1 MLPGAGCGKNSI
13 VIQLYLAWNKD
24 FLILLDG
31 DKAGERAKKEYVKQ
45 FGEPIKER
53 IKVYSDFVPSIGNSM
68 MENIFTEEEKL
79 FVTQG
84 FDSTATKY
92 NKSAFNTAIQSALI
106 NKEIISLS
114 EETIEKFDKLLAE
127 LNKYKF

>member
-1 MLPGAGCGKNSI
+1 MPGAGCNKNSI
-13 VIQLYLAWNKD
+13 VIQLYMAWNKA
-24 FLILLDG
+24 FLVLLDG
-31 DKAGERAKKEYVKQ
+31 DKAGEKSKAEYIKQ

-53 IKVYSDFVPSIGNSM
+53 IKVYNDFAPSIGNSM
-68 MENIFTEEEKL
+68 MEDIFSDEEKL
-79 FVTQG
+79 TITQR

-106 NKEIISLS
+106 NKEVITLS
-114 EETIEKFDKLLAE
+114 KETIDKFDKLLAE